1 MRVNRL
7 TFDQSYELR
16 RWLDSRRAAAAG
28 AKAALGF
35 GVSLHNVDGA
45 RKAMGIALRAGD
57 VELLA
62 RRVAVLEE
70 RVDKLSPGWTNLGAR
85 RKEPPP
91 SAPAEGG
98 QFYLEPG
105 QDALSRGGAG

>member
-16 RWLDSRRAAAAG
+16 RWLESRRAAAAG
-28 AKAALGF
+28 AKAADLAAEAAAALGF

-70 RVDKLSPGWTNLGAR
+70 RVDKLSPGWTN
-85 RKEPPP
+85 
-91 SAPAEGG
+91 
-98 QFYLEPG
+98 
-105 QDALSRGGAG
+105 